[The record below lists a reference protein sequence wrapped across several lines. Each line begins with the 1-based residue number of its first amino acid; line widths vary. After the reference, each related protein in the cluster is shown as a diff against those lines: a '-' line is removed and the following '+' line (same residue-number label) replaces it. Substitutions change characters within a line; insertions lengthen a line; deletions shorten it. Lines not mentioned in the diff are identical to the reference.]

1 MARYNTH
8 QKTAIISFFTEHQ
21 TKSYSAEEVSSYLPA
36 IPRSTLYRLLSQLSA
51 EGIIRQETGVD
62 RTSLYRHLGS
72 GCPEHMHIRCC
83 RCGRTEHLDA
93 KTTRLIEKLVASSS
107 GFEALDSTIFEGLC
121 SDCMK
126 ERK

>member
-72 GCPEHMHIRCC
+72 GCPEHMHIRC
-83 RCGRTEHLDA
+83 RECGKTEHLDEE
-93 KTTRLIEKLVASSS
+93 TTKLIEKLVASDS
-107 GFEALDSTIFEGLC
+107 GFEALNSTIFEGIC
-121 SDCMK
+121 EECR
-126 ERK
+126 RKGR